1 MLKIKLVLQI
11 WEEIDKNEEQQ
22 EHNDEMLAEENV
34 VKKNEVKIMMLYV
47 LATLHSEKSQ
57 C

>member
-1 MLKIKLVLQI
+1 MLWM
-11 WEEIDKNEEQQ
+11 WEEVDKNEKQW
-22 EHNDEMLAEENV
+22 EHNSETFAEENV
-34 VKKNEVKIMMLYV
+34 VKEKKNNEAKVAMLYV